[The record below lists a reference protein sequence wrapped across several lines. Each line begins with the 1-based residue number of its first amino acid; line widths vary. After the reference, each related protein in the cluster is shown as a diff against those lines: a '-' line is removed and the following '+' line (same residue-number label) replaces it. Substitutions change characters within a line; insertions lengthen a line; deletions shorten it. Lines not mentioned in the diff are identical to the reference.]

1 MQITVQ
7 DLAGVL
13 KRAWWEVPKE
23 VSEETRFDT
32 DLNFD
37 SLDQVEALMEIED
50 EYGISIDDEEAEK
63 AQTFGQMVE
72 LVNKYLE
79 NK

>member
-13 KRAWWEVPKE
+13 KRAWVEVPEE

-50 EYGISIDDEEAEK
+50 EYGIAIDDTEAEEVK
-63 AQTFGQMVE
+63 TFGEMVK

-79 NK
+79 NL